1 MDVCWW
7 SQVGE
12 SDRMIGERSVEE
24 VQPTV
29 LVVDDDEKILFAFR
43 EVFRK
48 EGYRS
53 LASQAGGE
61 ALRMVTSDPP
71 DLVFMDISMPKLNGL
86 EVLAEL
92 RKQSPTLPVVLIT
105 GYGTMQTAVKAMQ
118 LGAFE
123 YLTKP
128 LDVQRVRE
136 VARRA
141 LASSQASQKVQKER
155 GGLTASTL
163 DRHELIGN
171 SPAMQ
176 EVYKLI
182 GSISTT
188 SNHSSVLILGE
199 SGTGKELVARAIH
212 AYGSRAAEPFI
223 GINCT
228 GLPETLLES
237 ELFGYEKGA
246 FTGAAGQ
253 KLGKFE
259 IARFGTIFL
268 DEIGTL
274 PLALQQKLLRVLQE
288 REFERLGGN
297 TPVHV
302 EARFIAATNKDLLRE
317 VKEKSFREDLFYRL
331 NVVTIH
337 LPPLRERRGDIPLLA
352 SHFLTKYNQQHR
364 RSLQGF
370 SEAAMDLLSS
380 YSYPGNVRELENLI
394 ERAVMITRGDVLLAD
409 SLGGLIHRDS
419 QMMEAVPITS
429 PVFSRA
435 RTDLLQTFEKQ
446 FITEQLLK
454 HRGNVTAAARDSH
467 MTRQNFQRLMKK
479 FEIHAEQFRRSGG

>member
-1 MDVCWW
+1 VR
-7 SQVGE
+7 E
-12 SDRMIGERSVEE
+12 AR
-24 VQPTV
+24 PTV
-29 LVVDDDEKILFAFR
+29 LVVDDDEKILFAFQ

-53 LASQAGGE
+53 VVAQAGGE
-61 ALRMVTSDPP
+61 ALRMVAAETP

-128 LDVQRVRE
+128 LDVPKVRE

-141 LASSQASQKVQKER
+141 LASSQASQRIQKDR
-155 GGLTASTL
+155 GSLTADTQ
-163 DRHELIGN
+163 DRHELVGN
-171 SPAMQ
+171 SVVMQ

-182 GSISTT
+182 GSVSTT
-188 SNHSSVLILGE
+188 SNHTSVLILGE

-212 AYGSRAAEPFI
+212 TYGSTAAEPFV

-246 FTGAAGQ
+246 FTGAAAQ

-259 IARFGTIFL
+259 IARCGTIFL

-274 PLALQQKLLRVLQE
+274 PLALQHKLLRVLQE

-297 TPVHV
+297 TPVRV
-302 EARFIAATNKDLLRE
+302 EARFIAATNKDLLLE
-317 VKEKSFREDLFYRL
+317 VKEKTFREDLFYRL

-337 LPPLRERRGDIPLLA
+337 LPPLRKRRGDIPLLV
-352 SHFLTKYNQQHR
+352 SYFLAKYNQQHR
-364 RSLQGF
+364 RSIREC
-370 SEAAMDLLSS
+370 SDAAMDLLVS

-409 SLGGLIHRDS
+409 SLNGLMHGDG
-419 QMMEAVPITS
+419 QNPEAVPITS
-429 PVFSRA
+429 TVFSRA

-454 HRGNVTAAARDSH
+454 HRGNVTAAAKESQ

-479 FEIHAEQFRRSGG
+479 FEIDGEEFRRTGG